1 LDLHDIYRGRHV
13 VSIVPLAAAVITD
26 SNNTTPSAA
35 GHTGTVLVGHDTQ
48 DGFLPP
54 VTLATFDL
62 TGTNSDLPT
71 ALPTELRAVTKIPT
85 PANTVPVVNLIF
97 GHSVPDQ
104 ITGDITFFVKMK
116 ANPLAGPN
124 APAKVGLPFDEITSA
139 LADTVKP
146 NDIRIIE
153 IVNLTGGDH
162 NFHLHGF
169 MFQLL
174 DTRYIDDALVT
185 QQPAIPSSFTEFK
198 DTIIV
203 PRRLGAFGTTRSV
216 TRLLVKFDD
225 TNRVGQIN
233 ATGKT
238 PGTNAAGN
246 NTSGGWPMHCHI
258 LEHST
263 RGMMSFIQV
272 VSP

>member
-1 LDLHDIYRGRHV
+1 V
-13 VSIVPLAAAVITD
+13 
-26 SNNTTPSAA
+26 
-35 GHTGTVLVGHDTQ
+35 
-48 DGFLPP
+48 
-54 VTLATFDL
+54 
-62 TGTNSDLPT
+62 
-71 ALPTELRAVTKIPT
+71 
-85 PANTVPVVNLIF
+85 
-97 GHSVPDQ
+97 
-104 ITGDITFFVKMK
+104 
-116 ANPLAGPN
+116 NPLAGANAPN
-124 APAKVGLPFDEITSA
+124 EPAKVGLPFDGITRA

-174 DTRYIDDALVT
+174 VT
-185 QQPAIPSSFTEFK
+185 QQPTIPSSFTEFK

-233 ATGKT
+233 TTGKT
-238 PGTNAAGN
+238 PGPMQLE
-246 NTSGGWPMHCHI
+246 NTHRVLGRCAV
-258 LEHST
+258 L
-263 RGMMSFIQV
+263 F
-272 VSP
+272 